1 LTDESGRVE
10 FAQVA
15 KRFRK
20 GTRADS
26 LRELLPALG
35 RAVLRGRRVGRD
47 PDEFWA
53 LRDVSFTVEPGE
65 VLGLIGAN
73 GAGKSTVLRLLT
85 GLLQPDRGTVDVR
98 GRIGALIELAAGF
111 HPELTGRENVFL
123 QGAILGLS
131 RAEIRQRFDAIVAFA
146 EIEEFLDTPVKHY
159 SSGMNAR
166 LGFAIAVHAEPD
178 VLLVDEIL
186 SVGDRAFQA
195 KAFERLAAEVRRGIP
210 VVVVSHQLERISALC
225 QRALLLSHGTV
236 AFDGPAPECIAA
248 YVAQTTREAELEVG
262 ACPVALQRLQIA
274 TTAPDTAGA
283 TPSTAPATTGGRV
296 TPGTRVALRLA
307 GAVRHAEFRD
317 LQLGVR
323 VWSLPAEQRV
333 AAIDV
338 PAAALALPAAGG
350 FELDLSFAANLGPG
364 SYRLQGVAWHAPSLR
379 EWAAGPS
386 VLLEVARAPGS
397 NGSHFLDPRF
407 GAARAIG
414 GL

>member
-1 LTDESGRVE
+1 LTDVIGRVE
-10 FAQVA
+10 FSGVS
-15 KRFRK
+15 KRFRR

-35 RAVLRGRRVGRD
+35 RAVLQGGRSRKD
-47 PDEFWA
+47 DDAFWA

-85 GLLQPDRGTVDVR
+85 GLLQPDEGRVDVR

-111 HPELTGRENVFL
+111 HPELTGRENIYL
-123 QGAILGLS
+123 QGAILGLP
-131 RAEIRQRFDAIVAFA
+131 RAAVRQRFDAIVDFA

-195 KAFERLAAEVRRGIP
+195 KAFDRLAAEVRRGIP
-210 VVVVSHQLERISALC
+210 VVVVSHQLERISAIC
-225 QRALLLSHGTV
+225 QRALLISHGTV

-248 YVAQTTREAELEVG
+248 YVANSSREAELDVG
-262 ACPVALQRLQIA
+262 PCPIALSTLKLGPNEAATIVPGSRLSVHI
-274 TTAPDTAGA
+274 
-283 TPSTAPATTGGRV
+283 GGRV
-296 TPGTRVALRLA
+296 RRAD
-307 GAVRHAEFRD
+307 FRD
-317 LQLGVR
+317 LQVGLR

-333 AAIDV
+333 AALDA
-338 PAAALALPAAGG
+338 PAVTLAIPESGS
-350 FELDLSFAANLGPG
+350 FVVDLSFAANLGPG
-364 SYRLQGVAWHAPSLR
+364 SYRLQSVAWHAPSLR

-386 VLLEVARAPGS
+386 LMLEVKRMPGS
-397 NGSHFLDPRF
+397 NGSLFLDPHF
-407 GAARAIG
+407 EVARSVASP
-414 GL
+414 